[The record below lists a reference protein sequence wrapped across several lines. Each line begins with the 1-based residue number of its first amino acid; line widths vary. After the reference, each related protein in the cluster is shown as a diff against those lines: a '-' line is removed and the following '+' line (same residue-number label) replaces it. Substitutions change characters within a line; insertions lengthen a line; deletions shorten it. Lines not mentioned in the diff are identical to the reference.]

1 MINVEGGNTDWFNRR
16 AFHPVTAREEKR
28 SASELPVAESLTCL
42 TAERESEEGGRCQ
55 AISSETACPRS
66 SAPQPARPELGFTHP
81 VLSN

>member
-16 AFHPVTAREEKR
+16 AFHPVTGREEKR
-28 SASELPVAESLTCL
+28 SASKLPA
-42 TAERESEEGGRCQ
+42 GRKSNLSHSRKRAKRGALSQ
-55 AISSETACPRS
+55 AISSETACPWT